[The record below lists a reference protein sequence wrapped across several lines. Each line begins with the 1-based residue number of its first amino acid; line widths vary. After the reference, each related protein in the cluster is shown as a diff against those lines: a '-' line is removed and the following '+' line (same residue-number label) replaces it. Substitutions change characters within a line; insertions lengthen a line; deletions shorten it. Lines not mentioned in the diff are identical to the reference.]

1 MVALDISIYCVCL
14 YLWLTSASNAKI
26 QDPLISEKVNDDDD
40 DDDGEEEEGG
50 NKFNDDDDDDDDDVG
65 KLLIGE
71 V

>member
-26 QDPLISEKVNDDDD
+26 QDPLISEKVNNDGDG

-50 NKFNDDDDDDDDDVG
+50 NKFNDDDDVDDVG
-65 KLLIGE
+65 K
-71 V
+71 

>member
-50 NKFNDDDDDDDDDVG
+50 NKFNDDDDDDEDVG
-65 KLLIGE
+65 KLSIGE